1 MWVHLLEFLKQM
13 NIVSQRNKVHLG
25 CQMLQP
31 PGQMNI
37 FQKKDLHILKNMA
50 NQIIR
55 IVENIETH
63 NEDQTAWAPPNEPP
77 GYLGEC
83 STTTT
88 TKYKPP

>member
-1 MWVHLLEFLKQM
+1 
-13 NIVSQRNKVHLG
+13 
-25 CQMLQP
+25 
-31 PGQMNI
+31 MNI
-37 FQKKDLHILKNMA
+37 FQKKDVHILKNMA

-83 STTTT
+83 NTTTT